1 MKQQILDHIEFYPDS
16 TELLCESIANAYV
29 EADVADRH
37 AKADAIREA
46 IVTGDDAEAGRILRE
61 LVYRQAYLWI
71 NGE

>member
-1 MKQQILDHIEFYPDS
+1 MKQHVLDHIEFYPDS
-16 TELLCESIANAYV
+16 TELICESVANAYS
-29 EADVADRH
+29 EAGVKDRH

-71 NGE
+71 NGD